1 MQRTSRYWPQVT
13 VVYPDSCATAVTC
26 TVDTN
31 YMLDNRFLVEMPYR
45 DILCTWWD
53 VERKRILVN
62 NGKLCRR
69 RPFPIYLAIVLG
81 SGIDNKRI
89 SHFMM
94 DPFDYSVKKTK
105 IWSHRL
111 TSPSHSN
118 NNCIWDQRFRN
129 GPSCVTCNLVH
140 FFRISFDI
148 PESWLESFQDL
159 RARCQC
165 QIRSE
170 AIIGIHPD
178 LLSSLAEVTYILDML
193 FEYRY
198 RPLMQISLWKHQLR
212 RLYQMLETSSIRWCP
227 VALVIGPN
235 WVRKYIIT
243 RNTVYVVSDAPLAE
257 FDSLAGA
264 K

>member
-1 MQRTSRYWPQVT
+1 M
-13 VVYPDSCATAVTC
+13 
-26 TVDTN
+26 
-31 YMLDNRFLVEMPYR
+31 
-45 DILCTWWD
+45 
-53 VERKRILVN
+53 
-62 NGKLCRR
+62 
-69 RPFPIYLAIVLG
+69 
-81 SGIDNKRI
+81 
-89 SHFMM
+89 
-94 DPFDYSVKKTK
+94 
-105 IWSHRL
+105 
-111 TSPSHSN
+111 
-118 NNCIWDQRFRN
+118 
-129 GPSCVTCNLVH
+129 TCNFVH

-212 RLYQMLETSSIRWCP
+212 QLYQMLETSSIRWCP

-235 WVRKYIIT
+235 WVGKYIIT

-264 K
+264 KQTVVMPKNRSIRGELLMTCEVNITTGTLSPMAHT